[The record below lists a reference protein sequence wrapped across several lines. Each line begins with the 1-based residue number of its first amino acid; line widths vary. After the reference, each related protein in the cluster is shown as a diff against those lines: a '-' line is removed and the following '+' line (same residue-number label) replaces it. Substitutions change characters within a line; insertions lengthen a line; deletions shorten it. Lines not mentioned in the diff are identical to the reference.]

1 MHSGSF
7 EYPIS
12 IILKLNMDLYAT
24 YYNLGRIRTIRQNL
38 LSIFSEENRS
48 VNVYNGTYRFRP
60 AARRWLVKF
69 KTSYLKGT
77 NVYIFLSQTRVSNRP
92 R

>member
-24 YYNLGRIRTIRQNL
+24 DYNLGRIRTIRQNL

-48 VNVYNGTYRFRP
+48 V
-60 AARRWLVKF
+60 K
-69 KTSYLKGT
+69 
-77 NVYIFLSQTRVSNRP
+77 I
-92 R
+92 